1 MKPHILIVALLALL
15 LLSPIVA
22 LAEEATE
29 AEEALAYSRVID
41 VPGAGPLQYYAQ
53 NDPIWARSLYEPYK
67 SSHYRPFKD
76 TGCGPSAAAMAI
88 ARQLDVES
96 LPDLINSARD
106 PEKGFPYCV
115 CSVNGY
121 RCDRSHELTTPTTGE
136 DFLTHLPIIFASYAA
151 GNNESQT
158 KYRTEITATSISV
171 FSSLA
176 EAYGLHY
183 KGVRDWEK
191 ARVALEAGCSVITT
205 VSKGIFTP
213 ASHYLFIAS
222 VHDGYVYVLDSFLRE
237 DYDELDRRHIL
248 EVVEP
253 GLVRASLNDLN
264 RLGFS
269 GFYIIS
275 DEEIPLE

>member
-1 MKPHILIVALLALL
+1 MKLHIWIITLCALL
-15 LLSPIVA
+15 LLSPIAA
-22 LAEEATE
+22 LAEEE
-29 AEEALAYSRVID
+29 PAYSRVID

-53 NDPIWARSLYEPYK
+53 NDPVWARTIYEPYR

-88 ARQLDVES
+88 ARQLDADQ
-96 LPDLINSARD
+96 LPDLIASARD
-106 PEKGFPYCV
+106 PEKGFPYCA

-121 RCDRSHELTTPTTGE
+121 RCDRSHELTTPATGE
-136 DFLTHLPIIFASYAA
+136 DFLSHLPIIFASYAA

-176 EAYGLHY
+176 DAYHLHY
-183 KGVRDWEK
+183 KGTREWDK
-191 ARVALEAGCSVITT
+191 ALVALKAGCSVITT

-222 VHDGYVYVLDSFLRE
+222 VDDGYVYVLDSFMRE
-237 DYDELDRRHIL
+237 NYDELDRRHIL

-253 GLVRASLNDLN
+253 GLVRASLSDLN